1 MAPFRTRLT
10 AVALSAGLVLAAC
23 SSGGGS
29 GESVSDEGKPYA
41 EAIAANF
48 TTSEDPDDFVL
59 EDDQAD
65 CIGARTVNII
75 GVDAFEKAGVTPADL
90 GPTSDTLIGD
100 VEVDDKQANEI
111 YDSFKKCD
119 VDLRAIMFES
129 FAQDDDMTDEQK
141 KCLEGALDEDT
152 LRAFVVTAMVKGDDE
167 SPEAMRLMGAIM
179 GCAFMGMDEGDFDMN
194 FDEDF
199 SFEEDFE
206 FDDN

>member
-10 AVALSAGLVLAAC
+10 AIALSAGLVLAAC

-29 GESVSDEGKPYA
+29 GESVSEEGKPYA

-48 TTSEDPDDFVL
+48 TKAEDPDDIVL
-59 EDDQAD
+59 EEDQAN
-65 CIGARTVNII
+65 CIGGRIVNIV

-90 GPTSDTLIGD
+90 GPESETLVGD
-100 VEVDDKQANEI
+100 VEVSDKQANEV

-119 VDLRAIMFES
+119 IDLRAIMFES
-129 FAQDDDMTDEQK
+129 FSQNEDMTAEQQ
-141 KCLEGALDEDT
+141 KCLEGAFDEDT
-152 LRAFVVTAMVKGDDE
+152 MRAFVVTALVKGDDE
-167 SPEAMRLMGAIM
+167 SPEAMKLMGAIM
-179 GCAFMGMDEGDFDMN
+179 GCMFMGMDEGDFDMN